1 MPERP
6 FFTVGIPTRNRAELL
21 RRAISIV
28 LDQSFGDLELIV
40 ADNASDDNTEEVV
53 GSFDDRRLSYV
64 RHDRNLGPDKN
75 IHFTTTRARGEF
87 YVLYQDDDLL
97 HHRFLER
104 CHDSVHDM
112 PEAVMYAAPAWV
124 GAPQRGFEASL
135 MPAWAAGTE
144 GFSLG
149 DRPVVVDGP
158 RFAATFLYTAHFHH
172 PGVAIRMSALSEV
185 GGYCDDDSC
194 AGDVLTQAQVLWQ
207 RHQRG
212 RNRLYRIVQWLD
224 REGVDWR
231 RIVAQDLRHYD
242 LKQRLRFFNEF
253 IRYRA
258 PPALQRIGWR
268 SVMDEENRSSWW
280 LLMKMLSRVGPRKL
294 LRYARTNLQRVGGT

>member
-1 MPERP
+1 
-6 FFTVGIPTRNRAELL
+6 
-21 RRAISIV
+21 
-28 LDQSFGDLELIV
+28 
-40 ADNASDDNTEEVV
+40 
-53 GSFDDRRLSYV
+53 
-64 RHDRNLGPDKN
+64 
-75 IHFTTTRARGEF
+75 
-87 YVLYQDDDLL
+87 
-97 HHRFLER
+97 
-104 CHDSVHDM
+104 
-112 PEAVMYAAPAWV
+112 MYAAPAWV

-194 AGDVLTQAQVLWQ
+194 AGDVLTQAQVLCRGKLVFDPRIGCLLHTRHGTNVHRSMSRAQ